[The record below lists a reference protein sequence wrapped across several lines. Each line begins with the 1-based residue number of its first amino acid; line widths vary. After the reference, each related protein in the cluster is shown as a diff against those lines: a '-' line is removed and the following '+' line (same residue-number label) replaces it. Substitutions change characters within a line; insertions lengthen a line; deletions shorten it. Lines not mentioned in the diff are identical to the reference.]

1 MTDIQDS
8 QCKICRRNNGVDVG
22 KQSAERERER
32 EVEETEWRDQDAQCN
47 GRHHYKANPLPKKN
61 NSLYPHADQLL
72 MIHRFYPN
80 KITSMNTAAQISR
93 TDMKQLV
100 GLTAQLFA
108 KASITPI
115 IFFAENAFDF
125 FLVAVDDILNPLTRK
140 SFDEDNKINF

>member
-1 MTDIQDS
+1 
-8 QCKICRRNNGVDVG
+8 
-22 KQSAERERER
+22 
-32 EVEETEWRDQDAQCN
+32 
-47 GRHHYKANPLPKKN
+47 
-61 NSLYPHADQLL
+61 
-72 MIHRFYPN
+72 
-80 KITSMNTAAQISR
+80 MNTAAQISR